1 MSKLSALQQLV
12 ISIHAL
18 REESDV
24 VDAAHLVAVIIS
36 IHALREESD
45 GVMVSNTYWRAYFNP
60 RSP

>member
-1 MSKLSALQQLV
+1 MTDT

-24 VDAAHLVAVIIS
+24 VEAGFKDKPA
-36 IHALREESD
+36 
-45 GVMVSNTYWRAYFNP
+45 NFNP